1 MTSNNNCLEIDA
13 ILLGNFR
20 NSLEYANTAH
30 T

>member
-1 MTSNNNCLEIDA
+1 MTSNNICLETDA